1 MKMYY
6 TIAECKTS
14 GFQLHMLPTSPF
26 GSLRINSNYIL
37 VCYVIGIQLYS
48 MRIQIKNVY
57 VNIHGQILIWRSG
70 ADR

>member
-1 MKMYY
+1 MKIYY

-37 VCYVIGIQLYS
+37 VCYVIGI
-48 MRIQIKNVY
+48 
-57 VNIHGQILIWRSG
+57 
-70 ADR
+70 